1 MILPPE
7 VSIVIYKASKHTGA
21 ESDKFI
27 HFNIPADTYSID
39 HFNVKITVLIQR
51 QRKGWELS
59 QIKDL
64 KLVIPDDYT
73 FMASNNFFIALG
85 IPDNYLERIAL
96 IRSALTPGSY

>member
-51 QRKGWELS
+51 QRKGWELP

-64 KLVIPDDYT
+64 KPVIPDDT

-85 IPDNYLERIAL
+85 IPDNYLERITL
-96 IRSALTPGSY
+96 IRSALPPGSY